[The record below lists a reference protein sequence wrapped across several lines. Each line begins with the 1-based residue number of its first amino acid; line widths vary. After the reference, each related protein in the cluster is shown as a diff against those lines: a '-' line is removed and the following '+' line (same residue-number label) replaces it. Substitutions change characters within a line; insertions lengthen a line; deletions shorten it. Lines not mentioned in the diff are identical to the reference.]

1 MEKIRVV
8 IADDVE
14 VITQSL
20 KGFLEKDERIEVI
33 GIANDGEE
41 EWNKILELKPDLV
54 FTDNQMPKMN
64 GIQVIEKMYNL
75 DIVNKPKFVLVTADR
90 DMELYNRAYKNGT
103 ILIINKP
110 VDERRIKD
118 AVDEYVAVM
127 DDEMEEKVKEKL
139 REGINH
145 NVEKTKESFL
155 EKIKKIFN
163 K

>member
-20 KGFLEKDERIEVI
+20 KAVLEKDERIEVI

-54 FTDNQMPKMN
+54 FTDNQMPKLN
-64 GIQVIEKMYNL
+64 GIQVIEKMFNS
-75 DIVNKPKFVLVTADR
+75 DIANKPKFVLVTADR
-90 DMELYNRAYKNGT
+90 DMELYNKAYKNGT

-110 VDERRIKD
+110 VDEKRIKD
-118 AVDEYVAVM
+118 AIDEYVAVM

-139 REGINH
+139 REEINH
-145 NVEKTKESFL
+145 NVEKTKENFW

-163 K
+163 R

>member
-139 REGINH
+139 REEINH